1 MSSEHNLRKRQR
13 PSDALTNDENV
24 ATQLHQDEEE
34 GSEYEDDEQANEEG
48 EDKEDDEEAEAEE
61 EEHIGEEKEKEKE
74 KEAEVRAPAPE
85 LPTRSA
91 DVSLDDP
98 SANRPSSAGRIK
110 FGSSSNQGHLYG
122 AFGRVSSRASSSSA
136 HSGNCGSA
144 RF

>member
-1 MSSEHNLRKRQR
+1 
-13 PSDALTNDENV
+13 V
-24 ATQLHQDEEE
+24 AAQLNQDEKED
-34 GSEYEDDEQANEEG
+34 SDEYEDDEQANEEG

-74 KEAEVRAPAPE
+74 EEAEVRAPAPK

-136 HSGNCGSA
+136 HSGNCGTA